1 MTSASGSRTL
11 RCAVYTRKSSEE
23 GLDQAFNS
31 LDAQREAALDYI
43 KSQRHEGW
51 TAIGTRYDDGGFSGG
66 NTDRPGLKRL
76 LQDVASGR
84 VDIVL
89 VYKVDRLS
97 RSLSDFAGLMRVFD
111 EHRVSF
117 VSVTQQFNT
126 TTSMGRLTLNMLL
139 SFAQF
144 EREVAGERIRD
155 KIAATKKKGVW
166 VTGPPPIGYRV
177 DPDGVDRRLV
187 IVPEE
192 AKLIRAVFEGYL
204 ELGSLLELARRLNQQ
219 GFTTRRWTSSRER
232 THGGRALNTAFV
244 YRLLTNPVY
253 VGLITHTA
261 RGSSQ
266 AIRAGTPRTPRTAKA
281 KQAETV
287 ATEVY
292 PGLHEPI
299 IERALW
305 DRVQEKM
312 KRIERQTSTSWTHSH
327 LLKGKI
333 RTSTDDA
340 MSPGSVQQT
349 LASGEQRRIAYYIS
363 QKAIKQGYASCPIKS
378 INARHLD
385 DLVRGVV
392 LDHLRAE
399 HGVQWGALEPSDRDH
414 RIREAIAR
422 VVLAPEAL
430 VVELDDERL
439 MATAR
444 DVEPIRK
451 QRVTEGA
458 KQEDSDRGPLPTCPF
473 TPEVECQN
481 GVTVLTLRVQI
492 KRHDGR
498 RILVSPEGHDLL
510 LTVNAD
516 GRPVPKA
523 YLISAIGQAFAL
535 HGELLRTRDSIER
548 VSARFGFTDAWAR
561 ALLDITALS
570 PRILNAALTGTL
582 PPTVT
587 LKDLREAAEHLD
599 WSLQEAALRV

>member
-1 MTSASGSRTL
+1 MVGSP
-11 RCAVYTRKSSEE
+11 A
-23 GLDQAFNS
+23 
-31 LDAQREAALDYI
+31 
-43 KSQRHEGW
+43 
-51 TAIGTRYDDGGFSGG
+51 
-66 NTDRPGLKRL
+66 
-76 LQDVASGR
+76 
-84 VDIVL
+84 
-89 VYKVDRLS
+89 
-97 RSLSDFAGLMRVFD
+97 
-111 EHRVSF
+111 
-117 VSVTQQFNT
+117 
-126 TTSMGRLTLNMLL
+126 
-139 SFAQF
+139 FAQF

-177 DPDGVDRRLV
+177 DPEGEDRRLV

-204 ELGSLLELARRLNQQ
+204 ELGSLLELAKRLNQQ

-232 THGGRALNTAFV
+232 THGGRALNTGFV

-266 AIRAGTPRTPRTAKA
+266 AIRAGNAKA
-281 KQAETV
+281 KQAEAV

-292 PGLHEPI
+292 LGLHEPI
-299 IERALW
+299 IDRGLW

-333 RTSTDDA
+333 RTSSDDA

-378 INARHLD
+378 INAKHLD

-399 HGVQWGALEPSDRDH
+399 HGVEWGPLEPSDRDH

-422 VVLAPEAL
+422 VLLAPEAL

-439 MATAR
+439 KEAER
-444 DVEPIRK
+444 DAEPSRK
-451 QRVTEGA
+451 QRVTEDA
-458 KQEDSDRGPLPTCPF
+458 KQDHGDRGPLPTCPF
-473 TPEVECQN
+473 TPEVERQN
-481 GVTVLTLRVQI
+481 GFTVLTLRVQI

-498 RILVSPEGHDLL
+498 RILVSPDGHDLL

-516 GRPVPKA
+516 GRPVPKP
-523 YLISAIGQAFAL
+523 YLVSAIGQAFAL
-535 HGELLRTRDSIER
+535 HGELLRTRGSIER
-548 VSARFGFTDAWAR
+548 VAERFGFTDAWAR